1 MTTRG
6 RARLVGFARVY
17 REPMMSNEFVEANRA
32 NWDERVSDHLVAY
45 GAEAFAD
52 DPSANW
58 VREDLALMAPHLPN
72 GSVDGLDLVHL
83 QCHIGTDSLSW
94 ARLGARVTGTDFSGA
109 AITAARELAARAG
122 LDATFVQTLN
132 DDAPQVL
139 GRQFD
144 VVFTSVGVLTW
155 LPDLDAWAQA
165 IHALLS
171 PGGLFFVR
179 DSHPMMNALDFERD
193 DDLMVVTGP
202 YFSTGKPIRFDDGT
216 TYASENVLEENI
228 TTYEW
233 PYSLSDVLGALLRS
247 GLTILSFD
255 EHTTIPWKALPFLVP
270 TPDGFVV
277 PSGRERLPLMFS
289 VAARKPA

>member
-1 MTTRG
+1 
-6 RARLVGFARVY
+6 
-17 REPMMSNEFVEANRA
+17 MSNEFVEANRA

-94 ARLGARVTGTDFSGA
+94 ARLGARVTGTDFSGEA
-109 AITAARELAARAG
+109 VTAARDLAARAG

-132 DDAPQVL
+132 DDAPQLL
-139 GRQFD
+139 GREFD

-155 LPDLDAWAQA
+155 LPDLDAWART
-165 IHALLS
+165 ICALLR
-171 PGGLFFVR
+171 PGGLFFIR
-179 DSHPMMNALDFERD
+179 EGHPMVSALAFERD
-193 DDLMVVTGP
+193 DDLLVVTEP
-202 YFSTGKPIRFDDGT
+202 YFSTGEPRRFDDGV
-216 TYASENVLEENI
+216 TYASNNVIENNV

-233 PYSLSDVLGALLRS
+233 THSLSDILGALLRA

-255 EHTTIPWKALPFLVP
+255 EHTTIPWKALPSLIP
-270 TPDGFVV
+270 TPEGFVL

-289 VAARKPA
+289 IAARKTT